1 MDIDVAK
8 RILERAGIERD
19 EFAGM
24 VGVKPV
30 TMRMT
35 FYNGRFSKKAVA
47 KLEELAGEAKETDD
61 LVEVE
66 GMIEGMIE
74 EIVEVKEL
82 GNERMGTVYLVPRNP
97 YLRMV
102 EFADGTHGRFR
113 AQPGR
118 FLLGA
123 KVKVRK
129 VKGDEWELCGE
140 YDRKDRLV

>member
-1 MDIDVAK
+1 MNVEVAK
-8 RILERAGIERD
+8 RILERVGIERD
-19 EFAGM
+19 EFASM
-24 VGVKPV
+24 CGVKPV
-30 TMRMT
+30 SMRIT
-35 FYNGRFSKKAVA
+35 FYNGRFSKKAIA
-47 KLEELAGEAKETDD
+47 KLKELADEAKEADD
-61 LVEVE
+61 LVEVD
-66 GMIEGMIE
+66 GMIE

-102 EFADGTHGRFR
+102 EFSDGTHGRFR